1 MKTRMAVL
9 CSLALAFRAETR
21 VAPRDVAAN
30 ADCITTTSGGRARTL
45 SCTLSHSVSE
55 NTATNSA
62 SERRFLTEP
71 RCSGRT
77 MTIDVAIGMR
87 GCGASTYHF
96 SAEPFEIV
104 VCGGVPD
111 RDYRADLSKNPADT
125 AAHLLHP
132 ALHRP

>member
-9 CSLALAFRAETR
+9 CSLALAFRAETK

-55 NTATNSA
+55 NTATKSA
-62 SERRFLTEP
+62 SERRFLMEP

-77 MTIDVAIGMR
+77 ITIDVAIGMR

-96 SAEPFEIV
+96 SAETFEIV
-104 VCGGVPD
+104 VCGGVD
-111 RDYRADLSKNPADT
+111 RKSTRLNSS
-125 AAHLLHP
+125 H
-132 ALHRP
+132 